1 MCRVATCQKCSKA
14 TWAGCGNH
22 VDQVMANI
30 PQSRRCTCTAEPQSS
45 GGGFSWLAKLF
56 GR

>member
-30 PQSRRCTCTAEPQSS
+30 PQSRRCTCTVEARSP